1 MLAIHR
7 STRQSGFYRQATASM
22 NKPAGMFAAAD
33 AFLTVSM
40 GLIGSMGFPGCRDA
54 DLPDAEART

>member
-22 NKPAGMFAAAD
+22 NEPAGMFAAAD
-33 AFLTVSM
+33 AVFLES
-40 GLIGSMGFPGCRDA
+40 LRSPGCGDA